1 MVIYSLF
8 LILFWESV
16 NIECGAGAS
25 ALGPSRSGPDPA
37 AGSGRAQAVFGPIS
51 RGRRGRAPSLP
62 PSRPCKAVKNSWKA
76 LGGGEGGQDPGAKQG
91 MDGVYPWGAEGWGT
105 GMARDRSAP
114 SADTRWELT
123 LPFGLLCYQLGFST
137 LALPHGTAAIP
148 LPSPGSGLGSVFT
161 SPCSAV
167 PFASSTCGRGGFTAP
182 EKRGLVLALQQ
193 LPLFLTWQCLRA
205 PGAPS
210 RASSAASACKG
221 AAGATEDQPLLGVSL
236 QSERPDE
243 ASCPKSTEWLPAG
256 IAVLSSLLPVPSA
269 QRISC
274 SRRSCVLRARS
285 QKAPGASIAL
295 LLALGSGAGAGLL
308 CTLQIFDNWCGRR
321 GREALGTLEQDS
333 PAPTG

>member
-1 MVIYSLF
+1 MWGWSLSPGTF
-8 LILFWESV
+8 PFRAGSSSRL
-16 NIECGAGAS
+16 GAS
-25 ALGPSRSGPDPA
+25 PGCIWSHLTGAEGQSPFP
-37 AGSGRAQAVFGPIS
+37 
-51 RGRRGRAPSLP
+51 PSLP
-62 PSRPCKAVKNSWKA
+62 PLQGSEEQ
-76 LGGGEGGQDPGAKQG
+76 LEGTGWWGRGAG
-91 MDGVYPWGAEGWGT
+91 PWGKAGDGRGLSLGCREGRGT